1 MVEQG
6 NGRVPATQISGLKE
20 ELELAATTTQPP
32 ARNKPAAK
40 ARPTSKSKPLAMT
53 EPVENAIRQ
62 ASRPSDLKITDIR
75 IATVMGHGRYPIL
88 KIDTNQGVYGL
99 GEVRDAAHPDT
110 ALRLK
115 HILVGQN
122 PCNVDYLFK
131 SIKAYGGDSREAGGV
146 CGIEIALMD
155 LVGKVYGVPCYQLI
169 GGKYRDKVRL
179 YGDTP
184 MPKKINAE
192 GYVEVVLRRKALGLT
207 FIKFDLPGELF
218 LSTPGAL
225 VGQATKYE
233 YPEYKQ
239 WYVPGRG
246 AGPRIS
252 EAGIELAAHITSEV
266 RKAVGDGISLCTDHF
281 GEGFVM
287 PDEAIR
293 IGRALEPY
301 NLAWIEDPM
310 PWTDIAN
317 HKKVADALLTPV
329 AAGEDWYAWEG
340 FREPI
345 ETRAVDIIH
354 PDMLSSGGL
363 TETKRIADHAE
374 RFGIPTALHACCSP
388 VGFMANIHLGAAIS
402 SLVAVEHHGLDLP
415 FFRDLV
421 TGLDADYMADG
432 YVTVPDAPG
441 LGIDLNEAAIREN
454 LVKDGD
460 YFGNTDEWNR
470 RRVGP
475 LWGHYPE

>member
-1 MVEQG
+1 MDV
-6 NGRVPATQISGLKE
+6 VD
-20 ELELAATTTQPP
+20 
-32 ARNKPAAK
+32 
-40 ARPTSKSKPLAMT
+40 KPLEVAGT
-53 EPVENAIRQ
+53 IENAIRKGSQ
-62 ASRPSDLKITDIR
+62 PSELRITDIR
-75 IATVMGHGRYPIL
+75 VATILGHGYYPIL
-88 KIDTNQGVYGL
+88 RIDTNQGIYGL

-110 ALRLK
+110 AFRLK
-115 HILVGQN
+115 HLLIGQN

-155 LVGKVYGVPCYQLI
+155 LVGKVYGIPCYQLI

-184 MPKKINAE
+184 APRQLTPE
-192 GYVEVVLRRKALGLT
+192 GYVEVVKQRQALGLT
-207 FIKFDLPGELF
+207 FIKFDLPPRLF
-218 LSTPGAL
+218 DKTPGAL
-225 VGQATKYE
+225 IGQATKYE
-233 YPEYKQ
+233 YEQYKQ

-246 AGPRIS
+246 AGARLS
-252 EAGIELAAHITSEV
+252 EAGIDFASDICAAV
-266 RKAVGDGISLCTDHF
+266 REAVGDEISLCTDHF
-281 GEGFVM
+281 GEGYVTA
-287 PDEAIR
+287 DEAIR
-293 IGRALEPY
+293 LGHALERH

-317 HKKVADALLTPV
+317 HKKVSDALLTPV

-340 FREPI
+340 FREAI

-388 VGFMANIHLGAAIS
+388 VGFMANVHLGAAIA

-421 TGLDADYMADG
+421 TGLEPQYMADG
-432 YVTVPDAPG
+432 YVTVPDGPG
-441 LGIDLNEAAIREN
+441 LGIDLNEEAIRAN
-454 LVKDGD
+454 LRDGAQ
-460 YFGNTDEWNR
+460 YFASTQEWDQ
-470 RRVGP
+470 RRVGAEWAP
-475 LWGHYPE
+475 HDD

>member
-1 MVEQG
+1 M
-6 NGRVPATQISGLKE
+6 PTTAKT
-20 ELELAATTTQPP
+20 LEVTDTMSNAVRTASQPS
-32 ARNKPAAK
+32 A
-40 ARPTSKSKPLAMT
+40 
-53 EPVENAIRQ
+53 
-62 ASRPSDLKITDIR
+62 LKITDIR
-75 IATVMGHGRYPIL
+75 IATVKGHGLYPIL
-88 KIDTNQGVYGL
+88 RIDTNQGVYGL

-115 HILVGQN
+115 HMLVGQN

-131 SIKAYGGDSREAGGV
+131 SIRNYGGDSREAGGV

-155 LVGKVYGVPCYQLI
+155 LVGKVYGIPCYQLL

-184 MPKKINAE
+184 MPDDISPE
-192 GYVEVVLRRKALGLT
+192 GYVQVVMGRKKLGLT
-207 FIKFDLPGELF
+207 FIKFDLPPELF

-225 VGQATKYE
+225 VGQATKHE

-252 EAGIELAAHITSEV
+252 EKGVARAVEITAAV
-266 RKAVGDGISLCTDHF
+266 RAAVGDEISLCTDHF

-287 PDEAIR
+287 ADEAIR
-293 IGRALEPY
+293 IGRALERY

-310 PWTDIAN
+310 KWTDIAN

-340 FREPI
+340 FREAI

-363 TETKRIADHAE
+363 SETKRIADHAE

-388 VGFMANIHLGAAIS
+388 VGFMANVHLGAAIS

-421 TGLDADYMADG
+421 TGLEPDYMADG
-432 YVTVPDAPG
+432 YVTVPGAPG
-441 LGIDLNEAAIREN
+441 LGIDLNEEAIREN
-454 LVKDGD
+454 MAKGFE
-460 YFGNTDEWNR
+460 YFTSTEEWDK

-475 LWGHYPE
+475 LWGHYGD